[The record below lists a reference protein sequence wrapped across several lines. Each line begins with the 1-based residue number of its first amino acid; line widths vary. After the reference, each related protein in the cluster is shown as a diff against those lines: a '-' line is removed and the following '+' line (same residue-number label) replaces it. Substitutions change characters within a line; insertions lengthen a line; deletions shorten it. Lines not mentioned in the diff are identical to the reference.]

1 MDYFCARMNH
11 MKRILLL
18 GAGLSAS
25 SLIKYLLTQAEENN
39 WQLRVVDQS
48 LDLVHKKLAGHP
60 NGVALS
66 FDALDRSQRWEEIQQ
81 ADLVVSMLPARFHID
96 VANDCLELKKHLI
109 TPSYVSKE
117 MKALSQQV
125 KDAGLIF
132 LNEVGVDPGIDHM
145 SAMKIIDSIKEKGGK
160 IEGFKSFCGGLVA
173 PESDNNPWNYKFT
186 WNPRNVVLAAQGG
199 TAQFIDHNNY
209 KYIPYSRV
217 FSRIDYLSVEG
228 YGEFEGYANRDSL
241 SYREIY
247 GLEDIPTI
255 YRATLRRKGYCSAW
269 NVFVQ
274 LGFTDDV
281 TVIEHSETLTPR
293 TFINAFLPYD
303 ESLSVEEK
311 WEKACHELGVTDLD
325 RFHWLGLFDDSKP
338 FGLAN
343 ATPAQLL
350 EHLLVKKWVIEPQD
364 KDMLVMVHHFE
375 YLLEGKRK
383 FIESSMV
390 NIGDDQIQ
398 TAMAKTVGYP
408 LGICAKMVLQGA
420 ISERG
425 VLLPIKP
432 EIYNPVLNELEGL
445 GIRFEEKETLL
456 N

>member
-1 MDYFCARMNH
+1 

-25 SLIKYLLTQAEENN
+25 SLIKYLLSQAEENN

-48 LDLVHKKLAGHP
+48 LDLVEKKIAGHP

-66 FDALDRSQRWEEIQQ
+66 FNALDRTQRWDEMEQ
-81 ADLVVSMLPARFHID
+81 ADLVISMLPARFHSD
-96 VANDCLELKKHLI
+96 VATDCLQLKKHLI
-109 TPSYVSKE
+109 TPSYVSNE
-117 MKALSQQV
+117 MKALDKQV

-145 SAMKIIDSIKEKGGK
+145 SAMKIIDSIKEKGGQ
-160 IEGFKSFCGGLVA
+160 IEGFRSFCGGLVA

-217 FSRIDYLSVEG
+217 FSRLISLSVDG
-228 YGEFEGYANRDSL
+228 FGDFEGYANRDSL

-247 GLEDIPTI
+247 GMDTIPTI
-255 YRATLRRKGYCSAW
+255 YRGTLRRKGYCSAW

-281 TVIEHSETLTPR
+281 TVLENSELLTPR
-293 TFINAFLPYD
+293 TFINAFLPYNV
-303 ESLSVEEK
+303 SMSVEEK
-311 WEKACHELGVTDLD
+311 WEKACHELGVTDIA
-325 RFHWLGLFDDSKP
+325 RFEWLGIFEDKEP
-338 FGLAN
+338 IGLKN

-350 EHLLVKKWVIEPQD
+350 EQILVKKWVIEPGD

-375 YLLEGKRK
+375 YLLDGRRQ

-390 NIGDDQIQ
+390 NIGDDATH

-408 LGICAKMVLQGA
+408 LGICAKMILQGRV
-420 ISERG
+420 SERG

-432 EIYNPVLNELEGL
+432 EIYNPVLDELETL
-445 GIRFEEKETLL
+445 GIRFEEKETTLA
-456 N
+456 